1 MNMFRLF
8 FLYSTLL
15 TLPIFTKLNNYL
27 LGAYIIIGL
36 IQILVSADQRS
47 KIKGLGVAWPIL
59 GFFLLALFA
68 CIRSFEM
75 ESLKSLERFWSL
87 FLIPVVVI
95 SDAEN
100 MYKKKRQIFLALM
113 YGTLAAFLLG
123 FGNVI
128 YRMVQNGD
136 ALAMIYSAPYIGFNF
151 TQFIDSHPAYLGLFA
166 LVSMVFLLGD
176 RQMPKKEKIPHILL
190 LLLGLVQ
197 LAGRTALLVL
207 LVFLVILIVFYV
219 KRFRWQA
226 VMLFGGVVLISTI
239 FIRYGS
245 PQMTKMIFSIEAN
258 SDEYR
263 QDRWQVS
270 YDIFKENPIWG
281 VGYTKVRELRN
292 DLYRERG
299 ITLQTPGDYNT
310 HNQFLEYLSTNG
322 AIGGFIYVIA
332 MAYLLLASLKYK
344 DLLYVFLFGAF
355 VVSNMTESM
364 LVRIKGIEFFAIFAS
379 LFLCELLVKGKYHK
393 VLVW

>member
-1 MNMFRLF
+1 MF
-8 FLYSTLL
+8 TQ
-15 TLPIFTKLNNYL
+15 LNNYL
-27 LGAYIIIGL
+27 LGAFIGIGI
-36 IQILVSADQRS
+36 IQILVSPEKRER
-47 KIKGLGVAWPIL
+47 IKLLGVTWPVL
-59 GFFLLALFA
+59 SLFLLALFS
-68 CIRSFEM
+68 CLRGFEV
-75 ESLKSLERFWSL
+75 ENLKSLERFWSL
-87 FLIPVVVI
+87 LLLPVVFI
-95 SDAEN
+95 SDSEN
-100 MYKKKRQIFLALM
+100 IYKKKRQIFLALL
-113 YGTLAAFLLG
+113 YGTLVAFLLG

-136 ALAMIYSAPYIGFNF
+136 SLAMIYSAPYIGFNF

-166 LVSMVFLLGD
+166 LVSVVFLLGD
-176 RQMPKKEKIPHILL
+176 RFMPRKDKIPHILL

-197 LAGRTALLVL
+197 LAGRTALLL
-207 LVFLVILIVFYV
+207 LVAFLVILIVFYV

-226 VMLFGGVVLISTI
+226 LMLFGGVFLISAL

-263 QDRWQVS
+263 NVRWQVS
-270 YDIFKENPIWG
+270 YEIFKANPILG
-281 VGYTKVRELRN
+281 VGYTKVREMRS

-299 ITLQTPGDYNT
+299 LSFVQGDYNT

-322 AIGGFIYVIA
+322 AIGGFIYV
-332 MAYLLLASLKYK
+332 MTTAYLLLASLKYK

-364 LVRIKGIEFFAIFAS
+364 FVRIKGIEFFAIFAT
-379 LFLCELLVKGKYHK
+379 LFLCELIVKGKYHK
-393 VLVW
+393 AWVW

>member
-1 MNMFRLF
+1 MNIFGLF
-8 FLYSTLL
+8 FLYL
-15 TLPIFTKLNNYL
+15 TLFTLPMFTQVNNYL
-27 LGAYIIIGL
+27 LGAFIGIGI
-36 IQILVSADQRS
+36 IQILVSPEKRER
-47 KIKGLGVAWPIL
+47 IKLLGVAWPVL
-59 GFFLLALFA
+59 SLFLLALFS
-68 CIRSFEM
+68 CLRGFEV
-75 ESLKSLERFWSL
+75 ENLKSLERFWSL
-87 FLIPVVVI
+87 LLLPVVFI
-95 SDAEN
+95 SDSEN
-100 MYKKKRQIFLALM
+100 IYKKKRQIFLALL
-113 YGTLAAFLLG
+113 YGTLVAFLLG

-136 ALAMIYSAPYIGFNF
+136 SLAMIYSAPYIGFNF

-166 LVSMVFLLGD
+166 LVSVVFLLGD
-176 RQMPKKEKIPHILL
+176 RFMPRKDKIPHILL

-197 LAGRTALLVL
+197 LAGRTALLL
-207 LVFLVILIVFYV
+207 LVAFLVILIVFYV

-226 VMLFGGVVLISTI
+226 LMLFGGVFLISAL

-263 QDRWQVS
+263 NVRWEVS
-270 YDIFKENPIWG
+270 YEIFKANPILG
-281 VGYTKVRELRN
+281 VGYTKVREMRS

-299 ITLQTPGDYNT
+299 LSFMQGDYNT

-322 AIGGFIYVIA
+322 AIGGFIYV
-332 MAYLLLASLKYK
+332 MTTAYLLLASLKYK

-364 LVRIKGIEFFAIFAS
+364 FVRIKGIEFFAIFAT
-379 LFLCELLVKGKYHK
+379 LFLCELIVKGKYHK
-393 VLVW
+393 AWVW